1 MKIPIEYEFPLDY
14 AFISVGQK
22 MCPYFRKLNMTAN
35 HLTFISLCFGILT
48 IICLFY
54 GYKIYSIIS
63 YLISHFFDDI
73 DGYYARKYNQVS
85 EFGDKFDHSKDF
97 FINLILLIMIFY
109 KLLLTNILFGTELF
123 IFGLILHYQLK
134 KQLGTQE
141 RYYNK
146 NESKCLEFTK
156 KYCTCED
163 KDLRKELK
171 KLKWFG
177 SGLMILYMSFLILIC

>member
-1 MKIPIEYEFPLDY
+1 MKIPLEYEFPLDQ
-14 AFISVGQK
+14 AFIYTGIQISPFFK
-22 MCPYFRKLNMTAN
+22 KYNLTAN
-35 HLTFISLCFGILT
+35 HLTFISMIFGILC
-48 IICLFY
+48 IINLY
-54 GYKIYSIIS
+54 YLNKIIS
-63 YLISHFFDDI
+63 VLCYLISHFFDDI

-85 EFGDKFDHSKDF
+85 DFGDKFDHTKDF
-97 FINLILLIMIFY
+97 FINLTLLIIIFY
-109 KLLLTNILFGTELF
+109 KLLLINF
-123 IFGLILHYQLK
+123 IFGIILFCFGLLLHYQLK

-156 KYCTCED
+156 YYSTCHD

-177 SGLMILYMSFLILIC
+177 CGLLVIYISFLIIIC